1 MSLIHILDK
10 NSKLQK
16 EVKLFGLKG
25 SNKKKEEKTV
35 LFLTRFHQQC
45 NTVHL
50 SLTAV
55 SFYIS

>member
-25 SNKKKEEKTV
+25 SNKKKKKEKNCFIFNKV
-35 LFLTRFHQQC
+35 
-45 NTVHL
+45 
-50 SLTAV
+50 SSAV
-55 SFYIS
+55 

>member
-25 SNKKKEEKTV
+25 SNKKRKKKK
-35 LFLTRFHQQC
+35 LFYF
-45 NTVHL
+45 
-50 SLTAV
+50 
-55 SFYIS
+55 

>member
-10 NSKLQK
+10 NYKLQK

-25 SNKKKEEKTV
+25 SNKNLKKNV

-45 NTVHL
+45 NTL
-50 SLTAV
+50 YT
-55 SFYIS
+55 

>member
-10 NSKLQK
+10 NYKLQK

-25 SNKKKEEKTV
+25 SNKKKKKKTV

-45 NTVHL
+45 NTL
-50 SLTAV
+50 YT
-55 SFYIS
+55 